1 MIHAWMLSNT
11 ARREHES
18 PRMIEL
24 TQHIQPP
31 ERGVIR
37 VERASAAERPLIE
50 GMSRFYIYDFSEMEP
65 AGSDEMDFDQR
76 GDFGVLPYL
85 PEYWTESG
93 RRPLLIRLGEKP
105 AGFALINTH
114 SHRGGSVE
122 RNMGEFFVARKY
134 RRRGVA
140 GEAVR
145 QVLAL
150 YPGRWE
156 VAVAER
162 NTAAKA
168 FWPRAIAA
176 APNVTDLVRLE
187 GDGEHWRG
195 PIWTF
200 KASTSPGSRDRQNNR

>member
-1 MIHAWMLSNT
+1 MIHARMLSNT

-18 PRMIEL
+18 PRMTEPSDL
-24 TQHIQPP
+24 LQPR
-31 ERGVIR
+31 ERSLIR
-37 VERASAAERPLIE
+37 VERASTAERALIE
-50 GMSRFYIYDFSEMEP
+50 GMSRFYIYDFSEMES

-93 RRPLLIRLGEKP
+93 RHALLIRLGDKP
-105 AGFALINTH
+105 VGFALINTH
-114 SHRGGSVE
+114 SHRGGSIE

-140 GEAVR
+140 AEAVG
-145 QVLAL
+145 QILAL

-156 VAVAER
+156 VAVVER
-162 NTAAKA
+162 NIAAKA

-176 APNVTDLVRLE
+176 APNASDLVRLE

-200 KASTSPGSRDRQNNR
+200 LASTRLASG

>member
-1 MIHAWMLSNT
+1 MT
-11 ARREHES
+11 
-18 PRMIEL
+18 EL
-24 TQHIQPP
+24 TQPIQPP
-31 ERGVIR
+31 ERGAIR

-50 GMSRFYIYDFSEMEP
+50 GMSRFYTYDFSEMEL
-65 AGSDEMDFDQR
+65 AGSDDMDFDQR
-76 GDFGVLPYL
+76 GDFGLLPYL
-85 PEYWTESG
+85 PEYWTQSG
-93 RRPLLIRLGEKP
+93 RYPLLIRLGEKP
-105 AGFALINTH
+105 VGFALINTH

-140 GEAVR
+140 AEAVR
-145 QVLAL
+145 QVMAL

-156 VAVAER
+156 VAVVER

-195 PIWTF
+195 PIWKF
-200 KASTSPGSRDRQNNR
+200 QAAPRQGSRDHQNSR